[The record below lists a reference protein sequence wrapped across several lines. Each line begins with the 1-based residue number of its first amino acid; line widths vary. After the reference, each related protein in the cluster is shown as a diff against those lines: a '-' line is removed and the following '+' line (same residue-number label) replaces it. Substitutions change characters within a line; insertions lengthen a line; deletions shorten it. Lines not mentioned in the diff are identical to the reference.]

1 MTNRTN
7 NELIKFDFPDKA
19 IEFDF
24 VEYPVDFKPGE
35 IIFPA
40 YDELKDKIDA
50 LQEKFK
56 DWTVTPESLSSSK
69 EQVKNLKAL
78 RDSINDSRINI
89 TNQIKEPAENFKKQI
104 DSLIEVID
112 DSRNNIRSQL
122 KSYSDK
128 EKQDKHAQHIKFIKK
143 ACEAAEIDPKAIEY
157 DKKWDNKSTRNPQ
170 FEAAVSQQI
179 DLLQQNKKI
188 VESNQKIIT
197 KTADELKLDPTKYF
211 DDLNRDQPL
220 DEILEAMKNERQY
233 LDHLDEKQ
241 DEKIKN
247 DQPKLVKKGDRV
259 VDAETGEVKDNLYT
273 IQLTLPDIT
282 QKQLKQLSDFLAAKE
297 IKFKAKR
304 IK

>member
-188 VESNQKIIT
+188 RESNQKIISQ
-197 KTADELKLDPTKYF
+197 TAEDLKLDPTRYF
-211 DDLNRDQPL
+211 DDLDREQPL
-220 DEILEAMKNERQY
+220 DEILEAMKGERHY
-233 LDHLDEKQ
+233 LDHLNENIEQ
-241 DEKIKN
+241 EKIE
-247 DQPKLVKKGDRV
+247 QPKLIKKCGKAIDP
-259 VDAETGEVKDNLYT
+259 ETGEVKDNLYT

-282 QKQLKQLSDFLAAKE
+282 QTQLKQLSDFLAAKE
-297 IKFKAKR
+297 IKFEAKR
-304 IK
+304 IN